1 MDALRRDDD
10 AKAGTEDDD
19 AKAGA
24 ETEGKTDENRDTIA
38 SLRARV
44 AELEEEL
51 LVSKRAARLMRARK

>member
-1 MDALRRDDD
+1 MRDVDVARLLRDDD
-10 AKAGTEDDD
+10 AKAGTE
-19 AKAGA
+19 
-24 ETEGKTDENRDTIA
+24 TEGKKTDENQDTIA